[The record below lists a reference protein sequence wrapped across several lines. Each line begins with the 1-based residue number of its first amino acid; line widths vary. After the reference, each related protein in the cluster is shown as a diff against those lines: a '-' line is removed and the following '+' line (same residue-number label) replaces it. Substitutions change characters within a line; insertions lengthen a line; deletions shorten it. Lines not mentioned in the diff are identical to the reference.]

1 MKAQLIND
9 PHTVDAAGLLNISP
23 SSHDTYTVRLVFRDN
38 HIALQYKEDVDI
50 AILNTKITNVLRDI
64 EDLGGIR
71 YEAFVTA
78 EDFTMSIIAWKK
90 KGKAVDF
97 PLEIVLYGSLQ
108 IRDDIGKRLSD
119 AEIYLQ
125 HPRCCSNEAEYDN
138 PHYLKIGRV
147 RRPAL
152 QLLSPSLTPLST
164 PERLALNIEFNGL
177 LDCLDQ
183 QENLGTAWEDSR
195 IKTALLRY
203 SVPCDLTL
211 ILSG

>member
-23 SSHDTYTVRLVFRDN
+23 SNHDTYTVRLIFRDN
-38 HIALQYKEDVDI
+38 HIALQYIEDVDI

-78 EDFTMSIIAWKK
+78 EDFTVSITAWKR

-152 QLLSPSLTPLST
+152 QLLSPSLTPLGT

-195 IKTALLRY
+195 
-203 SVPCDLTL
+203 
-211 ILSG
+211 

>member
-64 EDLGGIR
+64 KDLGGIS
-71 YEAFVTA
+71 YEAFVIA
-78 EDFTMSIIAWKK
+78 EDFTASIIAWKR
-90 KGKAVDF
+90 KGKAVNF
-97 PLEIVLYGSLQ
+97 PLEIILYGGWQ
-108 IRDDIGKRLSD
+108 MRDVIGKRLSN

-152 QLLSPSLTPLST
+152 QLLSPSLTPLGT
-164 PERLALNIEFNGL
+164 LERPAPNIEFNDL

-211 ILSG
+211 SLSG